1 MCRFLSLDFEYN
13 LKCPVDKQTTR
24 SDFRPSH
31 SCVDMRWMW
40 SSVTR
45 SLKSTSSPAA
55 KHAVGCLSP
64 ASTGKGSIRSQ
75 RLSPTVNDR
84 PPVESAS
91 AR

>member
-13 LKCPVDKQTTR
+13 LKCPVDKPITR
-24 SDFRPSH
+24 SDFRPFR

-55 KHAVGCLSP
+55 KYAVGCLSP
-64 ASTGKGSIRSQ
+64 VSIGKGSIRSQ
-75 RLSPTVNDR
+75 RLSRTANERVQ
-84 PPVESAS
+84 
-91 AR
+91 